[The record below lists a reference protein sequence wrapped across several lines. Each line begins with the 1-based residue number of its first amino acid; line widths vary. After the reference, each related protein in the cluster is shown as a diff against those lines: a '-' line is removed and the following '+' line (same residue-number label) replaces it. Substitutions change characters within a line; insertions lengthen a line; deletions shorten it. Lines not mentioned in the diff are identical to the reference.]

1 MDFLNK
7 TLFAN
12 SEEDLKKIYDEEYK
26 KLSKNE
32 LILECLTKLTI
43 QDFPS
48 NISAESK
55 KNIDYALLSVRISDY
70 IDLDNGQ
77 TLLVLENFQL
87 SKINLSYSEKKMIRE
102 KVEELVNNELKRR
115 NAHSTTDSLE
125 KKIDYEQNKFLELE
139 KENRKLIIELE
150 QLKKEEQDLM
160 IEVAN
165 IFIGSDQKQLV
176 NGLKQDVEILDQ
188 RTKKFIDITEHSEC
202 NRTKYSHKVLQEIST
217 HLDELI
223 EKKNSEN

>member
-12 SEEDLKKIYDEEYK
+12 SEEDLKRIYDEEHK

-55 KNIDYALLSVRISDY
+55 KNIEHALLSVRISDY
-70 IDLDNGQ
+70 IDLGNGE
-77 TLLVLENFQL
+77 TLLDLDNFQL

-102 KVEELVNNELKRR
+102 KVEDLVNHELKRR
-115 NAHSTTDSLE
+115 NANKTESLE
-125 KKIDYEQNKFLELE
+125 KKIDYEQNKFLEME
-139 KENRKLIIELE
+139 KENRELMLKLE

-160 IEVAN
+160 KEVAN
-165 IFIGSDQKQLV
+165 IFIGSDQKELV
-176 NGLKQDVEILDQ
+176 KGLKDDAEILDQ

-202 NRTKYSHKVLQEIST
+202 NRTKYSHKVLREISS

-223 EKKNSEN
+223 EKKNSEK